1 MIVVN
6 KKIKVVIITI
16 LIVLEAASTYLMYRS
31 FNNKNVVLD
40 NVKLKGAT
48 TKKSGLAIMI
58 EQEDGTYKEST
69 SSTWPEDM
77 MYNDEK
83 SGCIDDKGNAIHGA
97 LTYEG
102 GVANIRTKSSS
113 YCFLYFDLIKDDV
126 TIAIST
132 DGESGVMPSN
142 GAYTNSATCSSGNIT
157 WSDKYQR
164 IEIGN
169 LTKPI
174 KCNVSFTKDASTKT
188 LLKTEVEN
196 KANTNAN
203 GYRYSGTNPNN
214 YIWFN
219 NEMWRII
226 GSIPTCLSAS
236 CGSNTTNLVKIIRND
251 LLGGVAYDAN
261 SSSYTGAWGSNTL
274 YTLLN
279 NYYYGSLD
287 GTNTSYCKGMQGNTK
302 LHCDYSVTGI
312 TPKSYYGKMV
322 KNVYW
327 NTGASTNGVN
337 VITTYTNEISTRTVS
352 GYVGLMSAS
361 DYGYAASSNYHS
373 TVIYNFANS
382 DAITLTDW
390 LFSYGDEWTNI
401 QSSNNSAQALS
412 VYGTGLLLNVYAYD
426 VAPFRPVVYLDS
438 SVYIVSGDGTQTNP
452 YIIGM

>member
-1 MIVVN
+1 M
-6 KKIKVVIITI
+6 KEKYIIIGISIIFLTSFLTI
-16 LIVLEAASTYLMYRS
+16 LINTK
-31 FNNKNVVLD
+31 NKEYIMQDGIMLALTLDGEKIKSYPEGTNYGVNVDCENGKGKWLVEEWKLTVEEVTGNVVC
-40 NVKLKGAT
+40 NIEFTSNT
-48 TKKSGLAIMI
+48 T
-58 EQEDGTYKEST
+58 T
-69 SSTWPEDM
+69 
-77 MYNDEK
+77 
-83 SGCIDDKGNAIHGA
+83 
-97 LTYEG
+97 
-102 GVANIRTKSSS
+102 
-113 YCFLYFDLIKDDV
+113 LI
-126 TIAIST
+126 S
-132 DGESGVMPSN
+132 
-142 GAYTNSATCSSGNIT
+142 
-157 WSDKYQR
+157 
-164 IEIGN
+164 
-169 LTKPI
+169 
-174 KCNVSFTKDASTKT
+174 
-188 LLKTEVEN
+188 EVES

-214 YIWFN
+214 YVWFN

-251 LLGGVAYDAN
+251 LIGGVAYDAN

-452 YIIGM
+452 YQIGM